1 MVRWPCN
8 KTHPSPSHAD
18 WALEYEKVTEMDL
31 LSNPIYWAYLPITIA
46 WGTFLIQVGDSNKFI
61 DYNWLWF
68 LFRHISPYFWAAMG
82 VVLSVGMSILGASW

>member
-1 MVRWPCN
+1 
-8 KTHPSPSHAD
+8 
-18 WALEYEKVTEMDL
+18 MDL